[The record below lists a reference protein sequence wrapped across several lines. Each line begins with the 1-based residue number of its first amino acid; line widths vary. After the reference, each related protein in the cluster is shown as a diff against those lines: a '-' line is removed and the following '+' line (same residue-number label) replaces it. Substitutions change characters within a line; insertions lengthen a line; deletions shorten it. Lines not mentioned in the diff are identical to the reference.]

1 MASFNFQVMLCLFK
15 EIVTKVDNIYDDDV
29 SADIFSSV
37 AAQTKVCTW
46 KLTWN
51 APELDSEWL

>member
-29 SADIFSSV
+29 SADIFLSV

-46 KLTWN
+46 KFT
-51 APELDSEWL
+51 